1 MFLFFNLQFV
11 LCVMFFKDTT
21 CFFVMVRILCPYRF
35 VFTLI
40 VCPYSLYY
48 RCQVLS
54 IKIPTRVS
62 LTFDY
67 SIDLF
72 TSTKY
77 YFIYSLRKLLVSS

>member
-1 MFLFFNLQFV
+1 MFLFLYLQFV
-11 LCVMFFKDTT
+11 LCVIFFKDTA
-21 CFFVMVRILCPYRF
+21 CFFVMVRILGPHRF
-35 VFTLI
+35 VFTL
-40 VCPYSLYY
+40 CSYSLYF

-54 IKIPTRVS
+54 IEIPTRVS